1 MSVVS
6 VSMDA
11 CTVTGNKMDKPIQMT
26 EHELLVEINK
36 EVEQYKKDKRMYSLT
51 LALRL
56 IKLLEQTEVVEH

>member
-1 MSVVS
+1 ML
-6 VSMDA
+6 A
-11 CTVTGNKMDKPIQMT
+11 FTATGGNLDKPTQMT

-56 IKLLEQTEVVEH
+56 IKLLEQTEVVG